1 MIKKQG
7 FHNIGQIKPN
17 NFKLDVDKR
26 YFQYEGGKDFPV
38 KDYIIETYGKM
49 PTFFHSDDLFSDK
62 LFDFL
67 VENADLLSFTTNG
80 KLNHL
85 KKDLKGYRG
94 GTFWFRY
101 KTTCFLALTVKNQD
115 GEDEHFW
122 DEETKTYD
130 SKKIFNLSMV
140 VPCGFEYPL
149 DDFVPYLCKDDGSKI
164 HLFIKNQYGD
174 YAFEP
179 LKVKLPKEMNLE
191 LNYGKDFLKIYET
204 LKSRMA
210 ETSNGLYMFHGAPG
224 TGKSSLIKYMAGDI
238 KRDFIYIPTSMLES
252 FTSDPAC
259 LQMLFQKQNSVL
271 VLEDAEKLIMK
282 RVGDGQDSSAI
293 SSLLNLSD
301 GILSDILNVS
311 VLITYNCDTDQIDSA
326 LKRKGRMQ
334 MDYRFE
340 LLSFDNSKKL
350 GKHLNYSDET
360 LDMIVGPMSL
370 ADIYNLEKANQFCDV
385 KEEKRMGFNQ

>member
-1 MIKKQG
+1 MTKKYG
-7 FHNIGQIKPN
+7 FNKIFVDKPN
-17 NFKLDVDKR
+17 TFKMDRKKK
-26 YFQYEGGKDFPV
+26 YFQFETGKDFPV
-38 KDYIIETYGKM
+38 KDYIIERYGQM
-49 PTFFHSDDLFSDK
+49 PTFFHSDDLYSDD

-67 VENADLLSFTTNG
+67 VKNADLVSFTTNG
-80 KLNHL
+80 KLIHI

-101 KTTCFLALTVKNQD
+101 KEHCFLAITVKNQD

-122 DEETKTYD
+122 DEEAKTYD
-130 SKKIFNLSMV
+130 SKKVFNLSMIT
-140 VPCGFEYPL
+140 PCGYAYPI
-149 DDFVPYLCKDDGSKI
+149 DDFIPYLVKSEGSKI

-179 LKVKLPKEMNLE
+179 LRVKLPKEMDLE
-191 LNYGKDFLKIYET
+191 LNYGKEFVQIYKT
-204 LKSRMA
+204 LKARMA
-210 ETSNGLYMFHGAPG
+210 ESSNGLYMFHGAPG

-252 FTSDPAC
+252 FISDPSC
-259 LQMLFQKQNSVL
+259 LQMLIQKQNSVL

-282 RVGDGQDSSAI
+282 RIGDNQDSSAI

-340 LLSFDNSKKL
+340 LLSIKNAKNLATHLKYSKKIID
-350 GKHLNYSDET
+350 SIDT
-360 LDMIVGPMSL
+360 PMSL
-370 ADIYNLEKANQFCDV
+370 ADMYNLDKTVQFYEL
-385 KEEKRMGFNQ
+385 KEEKKMGFRP